1 MSKIRIYELAKELS
15 VENKIVLDML
25 KELGL
30 GVRTSHSSSLDG
42 DEADQVRR
50 LVLRKAMG
58 NKQDGEKITQRVD
71 KAGETGV
78 FVERRRGNVIRRRRA
93 GEAEVEVGSGS
104 SEAQQA
110 QGSEGASD
118 GGTDVETPQQP
129 EPQAVDV
136 ASDSSEGVTTSTL
149 TAQGDVGAP
158 AQESAEVVAAVSSV
172 ETSASAE
179 AAVVKPTVNR
189 GVQDDDSEPLPIVLT
204 AKPEPVIVVPKK
216 PVIGPKVLGKIE
228 LAPKKVEKAPLKK
241 GTVAE
246 GWSGKPAA
254 AVAEDEED
262 GKPKSA
268 LKKGRK
274 RSFSR
279 GDLIDYDGNGEVRR
293 LRGPKRQKGATVQNE
308 ATAMKAA
315 KRVVAMSEMITVGE
329 IAKQMSVKSGQ
340 IIAKLIELGV
350 MATINQALDKDT
362 AEILATEFGYTI
374 ESTSFDEKKV
384 LETSTAEDPATLKPR
399 PPVVTVM
406 GHVDHGKTSLLDAI
420 RKTSVVDSEAG
431 GITQHIGAYQV
442 QLDDG
447 KRVTFLDT
455 PGHAAFTSMRARGAQ
470 ITDIVILV
478 CASDEGPM
486 PQTIEALNHAKAA
499 NVAIVVALTKTD
511 KPGAN
516 PDRVKQQLA
525 EKGLAPEEWGGDTMY
540 FPVSA
545 TKRTGLKELL
555 EGLLLVA
562 EVKELKANPDRKA
575 RGTIVE
581 ARKDMGRGVVATVLV
596 QGGTLRVGDYFVS
609 GAETGRIRS
618 MQDANGVRV
627 KEALPSQPV
636 EVTGFD
642 GMPGAGDDLSVL
654 DTEAQAREV
663 AADRSAKKAER
674 ERSLAT
680 GPISLEEFAKRAN
693 NAAAAELNVILKGDV
708 QGSIEAVRD
717 AVEQLSTPK
726 VKVRVLH
733 GAVGAVNE
741 SDVALAQA
749 SKAII
754 VGFNV
759 RAEPRASVDA
769 EGRGIELRFYRI
781 IYELLDDVKK
791 AMAGLLQPVRREK
804 SLGRVEV
811 RETFNVPKIGTIAGC
826 YVSAGMVR
834 RNAMLRLLRDSKVV
848 HEGKMSGL
856 RRFKDDVREVQ
867 TGYECGISLE
877 SYNDVKPG
885 DILEIF
891 EMEEI
896 AATLD

>member
-1 MSKIRIYELAKELS
+1 
-15 VENKIVLDML
+15 
-25 KELGL
+25 
-30 GVRTSHSSSLDG
+30 
-42 DEADQVRR
+42 
-50 LVLRKAMG
+50 
-58 NKQDGEKITQRVD
+58 
-71 KAGETGV
+71 
-78 FVERRRGNVIRRRRA
+78 
-93 GEAEVEVGSGS
+93 
-104 SEAQQA
+104 
-110 QGSEGASD
+110 
-118 GGTDVETPQQP
+118 
-129 EPQAVDV
+129 
-136 ASDSSEGVTTSTL
+136 
-149 TAQGDVGAP
+149 
-158 AQESAEVVAAVSSV
+158 
-172 ETSASAE
+172 
-179 AAVVKPTVNR
+179 
-189 GVQDDDSEPLPIVLT
+189 
-204 AKPEPVIVVPKK
+204 
-216 PVIGPKVLGKIE
+216 
-228 LAPKKVEKAPLKK
+228 
-241 GTVAE
+241 
-246 GWSGKPAA
+246 
-254 AVAEDEED
+254 
-262 GKPKSA
+262 
-268 LKKGRK
+268 
-274 RSFSR
+274 
-279 GDLIDYDGNGEVRR
+279 
-293 LRGPKRQKGATVQNE
+293 
-308 ATAMKAA
+308 
-315 KRVVAMSEMITVGE
+315 
-329 IAKQMSVKSGQ
+329 
-340 IIAKLIELGV
+340 
-350 MATINQALDKDT
+350 
-362 AEILATEFGYTI
+362 
-374 ESTSFDEKKV
+374 
-384 LETSTAEDPATLKPR
+384 
-399 PPVVTVM
+399 M

-562 EVKELKANPDRKA
+562 EVKELTANPDRKA

>member
-1 MSKIRIYELAKELS
+1 MAKIRIYELAKELS
-15 VENKIVLDML
+15 VDNKVVIDLI

-30 GVRTSHSSSLDG
+30 SARTSHSSSLDG
-42 DEADQVRR
+42 DEADQIRR
-50 LVLRKAMG
+50 QLIRKAMG

-71 KAGETGV
+71 KEGETGT

-93 GEAEVEVGSGS
+93 GEAEVEVSQGGAQKVEAASAEETQIPADSEVEIQALES
-104 SEAQQA
+104 SEQV
-110 QGSEGASD
+110 D
-118 GGTDVETPQQP
+118 GD
-129 EPQAVDV
+129 
-136 ASDSSEGVTTSTL
+136 
-149 TAQGDVGAP
+149 
-158 AQESAEVVAAVSSV
+158 EV
-172 ETSASAE
+172 SASAAESAGDSQITAPTEDTVSTPE
-179 AAVVKPTVNR
+179 A
-189 GVQDDDSEPLPIVLT
+189 GVAASEVSTPEEDDDSEPLPIVLT
-204 AKPEPVIVVPKK
+204 AKPEPVVFPAKKVVA
-216 PVIGPKVLGKIE
+216 GPKVLGKIE
-228 LAPKKVEKAPLKK
+228 LAPKKPERSAAKK
-241 GTVAE
+241 GSVAE
-246 GWSGKPAA
+246 GFVGGV
-254 AVAEDEED
+254 AVGAEEED
-262 GKPKSA
+262 GEGKPKSA

-274 RSFSR
+274 RTFSR
-279 GDLIDYDGNGEVRR
+279 GDLVDYDGTGEMRR
-293 LRGPKRQKGATVQNE
+293 MRGPKRQKSAPVQNE

-315 KRVVAMSEMITVGE
+315 KRVVAMSESITVGE
-329 IAKQMSVKSGQ
+329 IAKQMSTKSGQ

-362 AEILATEFGYTI
+362 AEIIATEFGYTI
-374 ESTSFDEKKV
+374 ESTSFDEAQM
-384 LETSTAEDPATLKPR
+384 LETAVADAPETLQAR

-420 RKTSVVDSEAG
+420 RKTAVVDSEAG

-442 QLDDG
+442 MLDGG

-470 ITDIVILV
+470 VTDIVILV

-486 PQTIEALNHAKAA
+486 PQTIEALNHARAA
-499 NVAIVVALTKTD
+499 NVAIVVALTKID

-516 PDRVKQQLA
+516 ADRVKQQLA
-525 EKGLAPEEWGGDTMY
+525 EQGLAPEEWGGDTMY

-545 TKRTGLKELL
+545 TKGTGLKELL

-575 RGTIVE
+575 RGTIIE

-596 QGGTLRVGDYFVS
+596 QAGTMRVGDYFVS
-609 GAETGRIRS
+609 GSQTGRIRS
-618 MQDANGVRV
+618 MQDAAGARV

-642 GMPGAGDDLSVL
+642 GMPGAGDDVSVL
-654 DTEAQAREV
+654 DTEAQSREV
-663 AADRSAKKAER
+663 AADRGAKKAER

-680 GPISLEEFAKRAN
+680 GPISLEEFAKRAT

-717 AVEQLSTPK
+717 AVEQLTTPK

-759 RAEPRASVDA
+759 RSEPRASADA
-769 EGRGIELRFYRI
+769 ESKGIELRFYRI

-867 TGYECGISLE
+867 TGYECGISID

-885 DILEIF
+885 DVLEIF

-896 AATLD
+896 AATLE